1 MKKLHS
7 IMMLFAIMVTALGF
21 TACSDDDDDNK
32 GGVEASIVGKWE
44 HISTD
49 VDPIEALEQGF
60 EEKDISVIEYTSK
73 GKYFG
78 YSENGDKVESG
89 SWTLDGNLLYA
100 TDDTLPIPFTFT
112 ILQLT
117 ETTLKFETKVT
128 TLLYN
133 EQTEELEETEVTIQS
148 TYTRIS

>member
-60 EEKDISVIEYTSK
+60 EEYDISVIEYTPK

-100 TDDTLPIPFTFT
+100 TNDALPIPFTFT

-128 TLLYN
+128 TLLYPQIRN
-133 EQTEELEETEVTIQS
+133 YAPI
-148 TYTRIS
+148 